1 MSPSDDLMTAQ
12 AKMAEYGESGV
23 RLGWLID
30 RKQRRVWIY
39 RVAEAP
45 QVLDK
50 PATLSGAPVL
60 PDFMLD
66 TSINLVMDFRSR
78 SRCGTTPILRRSL
91 SSD

>member
-1 MSPSDDLMTAQ
+1 MAAREKFPPLAPDFVLELMSPSDDLTTAQ

-45 QVLDK
+45 QVLDE
-50 PATLSGAPVL
+50 PAALSGEPVS
-60 PDFMLD
+60 PGFTLD
-66 TSINLVMDFRSR
+66 TSIVW
-78 SRCGTTPILRRSL
+78 
-91 SSD
+91 